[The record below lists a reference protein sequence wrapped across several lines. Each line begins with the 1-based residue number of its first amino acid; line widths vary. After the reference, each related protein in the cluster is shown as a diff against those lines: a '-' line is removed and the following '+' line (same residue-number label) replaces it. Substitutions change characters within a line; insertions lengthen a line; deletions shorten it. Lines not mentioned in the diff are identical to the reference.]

1 MSAPTTT
8 PLHEAYAALAGR
20 PLPVRRWVEPGVDRR
35 FRATMRNDFLTP
47 RGTPYKWQDMTAT
60 VTRSLLASGVPTVV
74 PVRYAW
80 DRVDVRTGNPDGEG
94 QPREW
99 TFARGQSFTSVL
111 LHTDV
116 DSPAGLDGASS
127 AGGTL
132 ATPMDISYPHLPKAP
147 AVDLLLMLSWD
158 VVTFEMLCTHLITTP
173 ALRSVGGHA
182 DLERITD
189 SWAELQFS
197 DPDAVAVFRNAHATA
212 RNLGYGSFAGRPSVV
227 FSSTCLDCVLDV
239 RSGPVRQRGR
249 SSYWITL
256 QADAET
262 ADLLCAEMTEMIV
275 ATLTGPD
282 GKKVPVQKRRTVRMY
297 AGDDDPFE
305 PPAPVQRAPA
315 APIVVAAGNGSGS
328 DATAL
333 AQAVR
338 LTGRVADHL
347 TWQVTSLQ
355 ALPQGMAE
363 LAMMGFH
370 SVVGMDLPGA
380 YRQVRALQSGLRAAG
395 DGDGA
400 IWAALPEHRRHL
412 EGLLAFGQFA
422 ADGADKLLEDN
433 QPGRDVM
440 NDRMHAV
447 RVDLTELLG
456 LLDRID
462 HSSVPRAT
470 DHDSEVQP

>member
-8 PLHEAYAALAGR
+8 PLQEAYAALAAWKM
-20 PLPVRRWVEPGVDRR
+20 PVRRWVEPGADRT
-35 FRATMRNDFLTP
+35 FRATMRNDFLTN
-47 RGTPYKWQDMTAT
+47 RGTPYKWQDMSAT

-74 PVRYAW
+74 PVRYAR
-80 DRVDVRTGNPDGEG
+80 DRVEARTGNPDGEG
-94 QPREW
+94 RPREW

-116 DSPAGLDGASS
+116 NGRYDADA

-132 ATPMDISYPHLPKAP
+132 TTPMDISYPHLPKAP

-173 ALRSVGGHA
+173 ALRTPGGHA
-182 DLERITD
+182 DLERISD

-212 RNLGYGSFAGRPSVV
+212 RNLGHGTFAGRPSVV

-275 ATLTGPD
+275 ATLIGAD
-282 GKKVPVQKRRTVRMY
+282 GRKVPVQKRRTVRMWF
-297 AGDDDPFE
+297 GDDDPFE
-305 PPAPVQRAPA
+305 PPAPPVRRAA
-315 APIVVAAGNGSGS
+315 ETIAVAAGAGA
-328 DATAL
+328 DAQAL
-333 AQAVR
+333 AEALR
-338 LTGRVADHL
+338 LTERVADHL

-370 SVVGMDLPGA
+370 SVVGMDLPSA
-380 YRQVRALQSGLRAAG
+380 YRQVRALHSGLRAAAGG
-395 DGDGA
+395 DGVVGA
-400 IWAALPEHRRHL
+400 ARPDHRRLL
-412 EGLLAFGQFA
+412 EGLLAFGEFA
-422 ADGADKLLEDN
+422 GDGADKLLEDN

-462 HSSVPRAT
+462 HPGVPRAT
-470 DHDSEVQP
+470 DHDCEVEP